1 MTMSG
6 WARKGRMGELDPAT
20 AELYRRQAAAAA
32 GAGRA
37 AQAASEAASVRGQ
50 AETQAQEQAQA
61 AVMQRASDFGS
72 GTVRHQ
78 PHYLRTALIFGAVGV
93 AAYFVLRPPR
103 PRGRR

>member
-6 WARKGRMGELDPAT
+6 WARKGRMGELDAAT

-37 AQAASEAASVRGQ
+37 AEAASAAASARGQ
-50 AETQAQEQAQA
+50 EQEKAQA
-61 AVMQRASDFGS
+61 AVMERASDAAS
-72 GTVRHQ
+72 GTIRYRQ

-93 AAYFVLRPPR
+93 AAYFILRPPR
-103 PRGRR
+103 RGRR